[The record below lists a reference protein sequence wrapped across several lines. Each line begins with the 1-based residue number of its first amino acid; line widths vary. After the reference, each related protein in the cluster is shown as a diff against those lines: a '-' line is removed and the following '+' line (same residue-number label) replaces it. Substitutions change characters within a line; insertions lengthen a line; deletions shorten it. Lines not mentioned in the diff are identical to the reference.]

1 MYSPGY
7 GGCYLNRNRN
17 SRSVLGI
24 DYTIARARAAHMNR
38 IKDNR
43 RIFYRKEKEEE
54 AEKGWKGKEGE
65 RKEEVIASS
74 LISSM
79 HENKSNLCIRTWRM
93 TLSAG
98 RSRNRRNESKT
109 RRDCSFLRSTKSGT
123 IAIAKLTR

>member
-1 MYSPGY
+1 MVYSSGY

-24 DYTIARARAAHMNR
+24 DYTIAYARAAHMNR
-38 IKDNR
+38 IKDSR

-79 HENKSNLCIRTWRM
+79 YENKSNLCIRMWRM
-93 TLSAG
+93 THCRLDDRETAET
-98 RSRNRRNESKT
+98 N
-109 RRDCSFLRSTKSGT
+109 
-123 IAIAKLTR
+123 